1 MNEPMIIPPR
11 TGTAFRLT
19 KGDFL
24 TVIDLQGEQV
34 SDLVAFSAADVGEVI
49 SSGRSLDYAS
59 KIYLTSGDPI
69 YSNRS
74 NIMLRIV
81 EDKVGRHDFLLTPCS
96 RETFKIIYGDEN
108 PHQGC
113 FGNLEVALAPFGVG
127 PDQIPVAF
135 NCFMNVVIHPATG
148 VFTVEAPLSR
158 AGDFI
163 KFRAEM
169 DLVIGLTACS
179 ALQSNN
185 HAFKPIAYMVD

>member
-24 TVIDLQGEQV
+24 TVIDPQGEQV